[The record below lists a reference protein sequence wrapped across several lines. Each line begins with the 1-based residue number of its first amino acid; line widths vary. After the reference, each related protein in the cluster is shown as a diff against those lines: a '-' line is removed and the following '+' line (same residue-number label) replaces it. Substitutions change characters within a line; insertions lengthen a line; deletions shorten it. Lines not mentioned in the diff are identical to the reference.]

1 MRELASDGETLLDDR
16 LGEVKRWA
24 DSVTSS
30 TTENR
35 AGAIMGPGPLSE
47 RRIVAQQEQYLVN
60 EGGLSLEEAR
70 GGKAPGFPAP
80 RQEAAARGFLG
91 TTKKLNPKLAKH

>member
-1 MRELASDGETLLDDR
+1 MRELASDVETLLDDR

-24 DSVTSS
+24 DSFTSS

-47 RRIVAQQEQYLVN
+47 RRIVPQQEQYLVN
-60 EGGLSLEEAR
+60 EGGLSLEEAKLRASPLR
-70 GGKAPGFPAP
+70 GKKQQRGASWVRP
-80 RQEAAARGFLG
+80 RNLTQS
-91 TTKKLNPKLAKH
+91 